1 MTRRLW
7 WRVEEILPLAEHAAA
22 TPQHRKTRQQIGAG
36 WQDVPALIWSR
47 DTGGDWLSSNGIP
60 AWYDVDGAEHR
71 VRAETWTHTATG
83 APGNPGPTDDGDGFL
98 PLCAVHLDGRRDL
111 LDLLRFARD
120 HEVRW
125 LGVNPDRTSDDR
137 NDRYVLSP
145 SRGDVLP
152 PHAIWV
158 PATVT
163 SDTVGGGYYRAL
175 VADGHTALG
184 GGLLCRFPRDE
195 VYRMADHLHA
205 LSIGDMPGEHPV
217 LLVARDYVSVRWEQD
232 TGEDSSRW
240 IEEDRVP
247 ADADDHYAIGAH
259 QWHWT
264 NAVTSED
271 QS

>member
-1 MTRRLW
+1 MAGGGDP
-7 WRVEEILPLAEHAAA
+7 PLAEHAAA